1 MPPETTLAGLATHI
15 AALPL
20 TPNRRVVALAGP
32 PASGK
37 STVAQMLADA
47 LQADGVA
54 AQVVPMDGFHL
65 DDRLLIADGTRDRK
79 GAPHTFDGAGFLRLI
94 RALQDPE
101 DVIFPLFDRTHE
113 IAIAGAGRVP
123 AACTTVL
130 VEGNYLLLDQAPWDA
145 LRAHWSLS
153 IALHPPRD
161 VLQDRLLKRW
171 DTHGKTRA
179 EAAAWIANNDM
190 PNIETVLTG
199 SVPADITLYEVPT

>member
-1 MPPETTLAGLATHI
+1 MPPDATLAGLAKRI

-20 TPNRRVVALAGP
+20 TPHRRVVAVVGP

-37 STVAQMLADA
+37 STVSQMLAQT
-47 LQADGVA
+47 LTTNSVP

-94 RALQDPE
+94 RALQDPA
-101 DVIFPLFDRTHE
+101 DVIFPVFDRDRE

-123 AACTTVL
+123 ANCTTVL
-130 VEGNYLLLDQAPWDA
+130 VEGNYLLLDQPPWDA
-145 LRAHWSLS
+145 LHALWGLS

-161 VLQDRLLKRW
+161 VLHDRLLQRW

-179 EAAAWIANNDM
+179 EAEAWISSNDM
-190 PNIETVLTG
+190 PNIDTVLTG
-199 SVPADITLYEVPT
+199 SVPADITLHEVPS